1 MERKPERKIDL
12 FFFEY
17 ESYYDENDD
26 YVVRWKFDWIYFIIA
41 GFIIVS
47 LFVI

>member
-17 ESYYDENDD
+17 ESYYDENDK
-26 YVVRWKFDWIYFIIA
+26 YIVRWEIDWVWALATIFILVLI
-41 GFIIVS
+41 F
-47 LFVI
+47 